1 LLTPLKESIDVNRWK
16 KKKSLWYIEVSKIE
30 PSECAEV
37 AQLVEHSPEKAGVR
51 SSILRLG
58 TRKYLLQVYFSIFA

>member
-1 LLTPLKESIDVNRWK
+1 MLAELIGKGR
-16 KKKSLWYIEVSKIE
+16 SLCGIQSFRRQQLY
-30 PSECAEV
+30 ECAEV

-58 TRKYLLQVYFSIFA
+58 TTN

>member
-1 LLTPLKESIDVNRWK
+1 MYRNWLEKEEVFVLYKAGECIDPYE
-16 KKKSLWYIEVSKIE
+16 S
-30 PSECAEV
+30 AEV

-58 TRKYLLQVYFSIFA
+58 TRN